1 MALQVS
7 GPISFSQIA
16 NEFGTPSGK
25 NIGDY
30 RVSLTVG
37 SLTNLP
43 LDNDI
48 PQSGSISFGDFY
60 GKRLNVV
67 VDLHSIANNSTRLV
81 ARSRYD
87 LPNNGGV
94 TVIGGFKG
102 KPPSGSGSRV
112 IINLNKTVGSE
123 KVNINNVALRTGSW
137 ENNTNLELEIGTGGQ
152 LFGAGGNGGAG
163 NQSGSNGTSALGIDY
178 PTIIK
183 NQGYIQAG
191 GGGGAGSVS
200 VFQARRRRKR
210 FGRRNRSDFTY
221 PSNGGGGGGGLP
233 TGDGGSP
240 NGSSAPNFTTGGS
253 GGDNGSGSNGGNGGS
268 DGGNGADAAGGSGGS
283 QGRAIIIFNNGS
295 GTTINGVPIT
305 SVTPGV
311 GVGGASINGPIILDT
326 NPT

>member
-1 MALQVS
+1 MALQAS

-16 NEFGTPSGK
+16 NEFGNSKIITGTT
-25 NIGDY
+25 NLGAY
-30 RVSLTVG
+30 RISRSVG
-37 SLTNLP
+37 SLSNLP
-43 LDNDI
+43 LDAGI
-48 PQSGSISFGDFY
+48 PPSGPISFSNFY
-60 GKRLNVV
+60 GKRLNIV
-67 VDLHSIANNSTRLV
+67 VDLHSIPNNSTRWV

-87 LPNNGGV
+87 LNNV
-94 TVIGGFKG
+94 LVIGEFKG

-112 IINLNKTVGSE
+112 IINLNRTVGSE
-123 KVNINNVALRTGSW
+123 KGNINNVALRTGPW

-152 LFGAGGNGGAG
+152 LFGAGGNGGGG

-200 VFQARRRRKR
+200 VFQARRSRKR

-268 DGGNGADAAGGSGGS
+268 NGGNGGGAAGGSGGS
-283 QGRAIIIFNNGS
+283 QGRSIIVFNDGS
-295 GTTINGVPIT
+295 GITINGAPIT
-305 SVTPGV
+305 SVSPG
-311 GVGGASINGPIILDT
+311 GSINGPIIYNT
-326 NPT
+326 TPN